1 MTKESIISLI
11 AAAALFGMGTLSI
24 AGAADGRLAFDN
36 EPSAT
41 ATQMYASNAG
51 TNDLQDAV
59 FGVKTLS
66 PASQLS
72 R

>member
-11 AAAALFGMGTLSI
+11 AAAVLVGMGTFSI
-24 AGAADGRLAFDN
+24 FSAADGRTAFDN
-36 EPSAT
+36 EPGAT

-51 TNDLQDAV
+51 TNDLQEAM
-59 FGVKTLS
+59 FGGKIV
-66 PASQLS
+66 PPVYQIG